1 MSEKITLQAV
11 ADSLSKAC
19 GIPKKTAELL
29 SRSFFDVITESLS
42 SEDSVRIEGLGVFKV
57 VEVASRESINVTNGE
72 RIVIPG
78 YKKVNFTPEEGLV
91 LDGMLDEADDDS
103 QPDAVVASGNEN
115 DGGQNDNNNT
125 VMNGIEK
132 AVDEINRTLEEVKT
146 PKRVEVPEDEFSTID
161 MLICTPE
168 SVAEIKLE
176 LEEARAKA
184 AEKLKE
190 AVDAR
195 REVLRLEALLEKM
208 RNGVQ
213 PESVDDEDDVE
224 DVSGADD
231 ADIACA
237 EVTDTAEPVAVVN
250 VPVVEPVLTSAAE
263 SVSAEKD
270 DKIVV
275 ELPDTNDLEN
285 ADTANDN
292 VEEATTTDSPEDG
305 SAEDN
310 AGDAPEVQDAEDTVA
325 TDETAD
331 DAVAESDDVVVADE
345 DKCDQPVEDASDAD
359 GMKDGDIEPDADV
372 SETSE
377 GDTEGEDALAAVS
390 DADSETAEAGSAEGE
405 DSETVDTA
413 SDDNNGDDSQDEAAE
428 VQNTSEGDGNAAKE
442 ASKEETAEGKDAALN
457 RFLSDTPKVKEIKE
471 EKDYLYLYVLV
482 PFAVVLLCCCA
493 AFWYLHSTEKAERE
507 LRELPVKPKSSV
519 EQEKK
524 NVVNKPAE
532 QVNESET
539 SKTEQ
544 AEKDV
549 KTTDSQQVTEKASK
563 PAASTQKQKTY
574 VLKKGE
580 SLTKVSQTFYNT
592 KDSVSAIIRVNKFKD
607 PNNVPYGTEI
617 ILP

>member
-103 QPDAVVASGNEN
+103 QSDAVVASDNEN
-115 DGGQNDNNNT
+115 DGGQNDNNNI

-146 PKRVEVPEDEFSTID
+146 PERVEVPEDEFSTID

-213 PESVDDEDDVE
+213 PESVDDENDVE

-231 ADIACA
+231 ADGADA
-237 EVTDTAEPVAVVN
+237 EETDAQEPVAVVN
-250 VPVVEPVLTSAAE
+250 VPVEEPVLNSAAE
-263 SVSAEKD
+263 SVCAEKD

-275 ELPDTNDLEN
+275 ELPETNDLEH
-285 ADTANDN
+285 ADAA
-292 VEEATTTDSPEDG
+292 ATTDVTATA

-310 AGDAPEVQDAEDTVA
+310 MADENADGVSGILTADDTVS
-325 TDETAD
+325 TDETTESG
-331 DAVAESDDVVVADE
+331 DAVVTDE
-345 DKCDQPVEDASDAD
+345 DKCDQPVEDSSDVD
-359 GMKDGDIEPDADV
+359 DMKDGDNEPDADV

-377 GDTEGEDALAAVS
+377 DVTENKDALAAVS
-390 DADSETAEAGSAEGE
+390 DADSQTAEADSAE
-405 DSETVDTA
+405 SEKNEAVDIA
-413 SDDNNGDDSQDEAAE
+413 SVDNNGDNIQNEATE
-428 VQNTSEGDGNAAKE
+428 VQNTSEGDGDAAKE
-442 ASKEETAEGKDAALN
+442 SSEEETSEGKDAALN

-524 NVVNKPAE
+524 NVVNKPTE
-532 QVNESET
+532 QVNASET
-539 SKTEQ
+539 SEMEQ
-544 AEKDV
+544 AKKDE
-549 KTTDSQQVTEKASK
+549 KTTAGQQVTEKASK
-563 PAASTQKQKTY
+563 PVASTQKQKTY

-580 SLTKVSQTFYNT
+580 SLTKVSQAFYNT